1 MFPYS
6 PAAPAYVS
14 QRALDF
20 ATVCRERGRTCASP
34 HFVLLV
40 LFSNP
45 CISPTIFVCFT
56 LYYAMKLA
64 AQQPTIRACRG
75 GAFTVTRVPA
85 SRNRRLASIRTAAKD
100 EVKTT
105 EQQVLAEA
113 EKTTEKYGLE
123 AGLYQVLTSKEEEA
137 PISKTEQA
145 KRLLAQY
152 GSAYLITSISFA
164 IVSFACCYAAVNAG
178 VDVAGLLAKVGL
190 QVTDTSEKVGTFAIA
205 YAAHKALS
213 PVRFPPTVA
222 LTPLV
227 AKWTGMKKQQPDA
240 DSSSSK

>member
-1 MFPYS
+1 M
-6 PAAPAYVS
+6 
-14 QRALDF
+14 Q
-20 ATVCRERGRTCASP
+20 
-34 HFVLLV
+34 
-40 LFSNP
+40 
-45 CISPTIFVCFT
+45 
-56 LYYAMKLA
+56 LA
-64 AQQPTIRACRG
+64 AQHANTRACRS

-85 SRNRRLASIRTAAKD
+85 SRSRRLASIRTAAKD

-105 EQQVLAEA
+105 EKQVPADPAE
-113 EKTTEKYGLE
+113 TTEKYGLE
-123 AGLYQVLTSKEEEA
+123 AGLYQVLTSKSEEA
-137 PISKTEQA
+137 PLSKTEQA

-164 IVSFACCYAAVNAG
+164 IVSFAACYAAVNAG
-178 VDVAGLLAKVGL
+178 VDVGGLLSKIGL

-227 AKWTGMKKQQPDA
+227 AKWTGRKTDAA
-240 DSSSSK
+240 DSSSSSSGGSSSGGSQ